1 MSDTLRK
8 VEIVVAL
15 WIDEDADVQ
24 SVIADMDYSFD
35 HPAIGDTEIIDINT
49 EV

>member
-1 MSDTLRK
+1 MGGDKRK

-15 WIDEDADVQ
+15 WIDEDADVSDVLQ
-24 SVIADMDYSFD
+24 EMDYSFD
-35 HPAIGDTEIIDINT
+35 HPAIQDTEILDLNT